1 MQLISEYLLYLYL
14 FSIPF
19 DSILLGNLMSFP
31 KIIAILLSFSYAI
44 ETILNLKNAKF
55 EIGELIYL
63 LILLLYIILKVL
75 FSVSFEM
82 SLNRFYVFV
91 QLLFVTFISVSII
104 SKKIDIFKNAIYAYL
119 AGAIIIYFISIYKI
133 IINGYNFARLN
144 AFGTPGE
151 EAHYGIILSIAF
163 IIIVVLLKDKN
174 NLLLKIFLLTN
185 LILGIILSQTRSS
198 WLAVTF
204 IIIIDILLFNKSKN
218 RFIFIIM
225 IALVIFA
232 LINFINTNY
241 SFKIVELIN
250 SRILNAI
257 ETGGA
262 GRVEIWDTALPLIK
276 EKPIFGFGFDTFSYV
291 YNYQYIKDVVLPRGE
306 HRAAHNIYLTIIIE
320 NGIMGLIIF
329 LSGIFI
335 LIKNNLKIK
344 HAKNSQYF
352 QIALYTLL
360 GVLIIG
366 FFIDILYRKYFW
378 FVISLSLS
386 MMKLKNSNY
395 YRCD

>member
-1 MQLISEYLLYLYL
+1 MQLILEYLLYLYI

-19 DSILLGNLMSFP
+19 DSILLGNMMSIP
-31 KIIAILLSFSYAI
+31 KTIALLLVISFAI
-44 ETILNLKNAKF
+44 ETILNLKNTKF
-55 EIGELIYL
+55 KIGEFIYF
-63 LILLLYIILKVL
+63 LILILYIILKVL
-75 FSVSFEM
+75 VSVNFEI
-82 SLNRFYVFV
+82 SLNRFFVFV
-91 QLLFVTFISVSII
+91 QLLLVTFISVSKM
-104 SKKIDIFKNAIYAYL
+104 SKNKYIFKNAIFAYL
-119 AGAIIIYFISIYKI
+119 TGTIIIYFISIGKI
-133 IINGYNFARLN
+133 IFNGYNFARLN

-151 EAHYGIILSIAF
+151 EAHYSIILSIAF
-163 IIIVVLLKDKN
+163 IILVVLLKEKN
-174 NLLLKIFLLTN
+174 KLILKIFLLTN

-204 IIIIDILLFNKSKN
+204 IIILDILLFNKSKN

-232 LINFINTNY
+232 LDNFIISNY
-241 SFKIVELIN
+241 NFKIVELIN
-250 SRILNAI
+250 KRTFDAL

-306 HRAAHNIYLTIIIE
+306 HRAAHNIYLAIIIE
-320 NGIMGLIIF
+320 NGIMGFIIF
-329 LSGIFI
+329 LSGILI
-335 LIKNNLKIK
+335 LLKNNLKIK
-344 HAKNSQYF
+344 NAKNSQYF

-360 GVLIIG
+360 AVLIIG

-386 MMKLKNSNY
+386 IVKLKKCNY
-395 YRCD
+395 YK